1 MKSLFKIFI
10 VLSTLFFA
18 QYSFAQKKAIPEETK
33 RQVDKKIIEDG
44 KKITEIDKEKKD
56 AEKKIEKKTTTT
68 KKQPSKKKKEII
80 KEEIT
85 DTLPLDSKSTGKV
98 LTGVASF
105 YSASFEGKQ
114 TANGEIFRHSKM
126 TCACNKLPLGTW
138 LKITNVKNGKF
149 IIAKV
154 NDRMHP
160 RMKRLVDLTLAGAKK
175 LDFVSAGLT
184 QVKAEVI
191 KKK

>member
-1 MKSLFKIFI
+1 M
-10 VLSTLFFA
+10 
-18 QYSFAQKKAIPEETK
+18 PEEIK
-33 RQVDKKIIEDG
+33 RQI
-44 KKITEIDKEKKD
+44 
-56 AEKKIEKKTTTT
+56 EKKIEENKKEIKDLEKKKAELDKLPEDETEILPVKVGNI
-68 KKQPSKKKKEII
+68 KKQPTKKKKEVE

-85 DTLPLDSKSTGKV
+85 DTPPSDSKSTGKV
-98 LTGVASF
+98 LTGIASF
-105 YSASFEGKQ
+105 YSANFEGKQ

-138 LKITNVKNGKF
+138 LKITNIKNGKF

-175 LDFVSAGLT
+175 LDFISAGLT

>member
-1 MKSLFKIFI
+1 MLFRSLFA
-10 VLSTLFFA
+10 LFFT
-18 QYSFAQKKAIPEETK
+18 QFSVAQKKAIAEKTK
-33 RQVDKKIIEDG
+33 IEVEKIIKNDAKKIA
-44 KKITEIDKEKKD
+44 EIDKEIK
-56 AEKKIEKKTTTT
+56 ETEKKTTTK
-68 KKQPSKKKKEII
+68 KKQTLKKKKEVV
-80 KEEIT
+80 KVEAE
-85 DTLPLDSKSTGKV
+85 DSIGSDPKATGKV
-98 LTGVASF
+98 LTGIASF
-105 YSASFEGKQ
+105 YSANFEGKQ

-138 LKITNVKNGKF
+138 LKITNIKNGKF

-175 LDFVSAGLT
+175 LDFVAAGLT
-184 QVKAEVI
+184 QVKAEII